1 MKHMARILGQG
12 LQYFPLDVRIFTD
25 EKILDINADFG
36 YAGEMVFIRLLTMI
50 YANGYYLEST
60 IRSLA
65 IAISR
70 SIGVESPARDKI
82 EAIITKCG
90 KLGLFDQKLLESGVI
105 TSKSIQKQ
113 FILST
118 RRRKTT
124 TYVKYW
130 LLDQKTMLELELFYK
145 TSKSV
150 NVYNNGVNVD
160 NYPLNVD
167 INSLNV
173 DKSTQRKRNKENDK
187 KDKEDKGVYGLPK
200 LHFLTQSLIRNKY
213 IETTDLE
220 LMKYNLIFEE
230 VIAEYGFEDTL
241 SVVDYLM
248 KYSKRAT
255 TPIDDKFSFLRESL
269 FRNLKMFRNREE
281 FRNEPFEAWIKRT
294 LL

>member
-1 MKHMARILGQG
+1 MARAFGQG
-12 LQYFPLDVRIFTD
+12 LQYFPLDVRIFTNL
-25 EKILDINADFG
+25 KIQDINADFG
-36 YAGEMVFIRLLTMI
+36 YMGEIVFIRLLTMI
-50 YANGYYLEST
+50 YSNGYYLESS

-65 IAISR
+65 IAVAR
-70 SIGVESPARDKI
+70 NIGFASPGI
-82 EAIITKCG
+82 EQIEKVITRCG

-130 LLDQKTMLELELFYK
+130 LLDEKTMVELDLFYK

-150 NVYNNGVNVD
+150 NVYNNGINADMNGIYVD
-160 NYPLNVD
+160 NNAINVD
-167 INSLNV
+167 I
-173 DKSTQRKRNKENDK
+173 STQKEKEKESDKRINK
-187 KDKEDKGVYGLPK
+187 DKGVYGLPK

-213 IETTDLE
+213 IDSTDLD
-220 LMKYNLIFEE
+220 LLKYNLIFEE
-230 VIAEYGFEDTL
+230 VISEYGFEDTL

-248 KYSKRAT
+248 KYSKRAS